1 MVRFVYKKEVWKLNI
16 LLKWVSELIFKIFK
30 KNKNSETVELS
41 YDEMLKRAYLEL
53 DTTEPVVKE
62 IERRTIISLCEE
74 IDDEIT
80 TKTKERIL
88 DLKV

>member
-16 LLKWVSELIFKIFK
+16 LLKWVSELIFRIFK